1 MKTNLFEKMPLRS
14 KLYFGFFAGTLLLLL
29 VGGVS
34 YYNINTINQK
44 IKEIVQQ
51 EVDFL
56 IDADEL
62 RFLTSVHRGYV
73 KDFVINF
80 GKTDRQ
86 QNDFNN
92 FQKAHDRMLEVM
104 RKIDEK
110 IPGTAFDTK
119 EVKNGILKSQEEYKK
134 YIDGFVSFAQDII
147 SGKDTHPLGEAIQ
160 TIMPLKENIANLEEG
175 INSFVNGVQ
184 NEIHQKTAELSA
196 TGKNIQRFIFIS
208 IIVGLIAS
216 TLLSLFITRSIV
228 ASVSV
233 VSSGLE
239 QLSQGQGDLTTRF
252 EVKNNDEIG
261 LLSKNFNS
269 FMEKLQTIIGEVK
282 NGMVSLSSSSS
293 HLTKVSGSL
302 SEAAG
307 QAAEQATSV
316 AAATEEMS
324 QNLHTIS
331 AAMEQ
336 SSTSVEAVATASEE
350 MTSTINEISAQTSR
364 AREISGKAVARF
376 SETNEKMDTLGQA
389 ASEISTVTEAITQI
403 SEQTNLLALNAT
415 IEAARAGEAG
425 KGFAVVA
432 NEIKELA
439 RQTAE
444 ATIDIKSKIN
454 EVQTTTDNTIVDI
467 GAIRDV
473 VQEVNE
479 IILGIASAIEQQAGA
494 ASEISGNTSQ
504 VATGITEINGNISQ
518 SSVVIGEVASDVSK
532 MSSAADDVRES
543 GDTVATNAK
552 ELQEL
557 AKHLQELV
565 SRFTV

>member
-1 MKTNLFEKMPLRS
+1 MKTNLFEKMPLRF

-34 YYNINTINQK
+34 FYNINTINHE
-44 IKEIVQQ
+44 IKEIAQQ

-56 IDADEL
+56 IDAEEI

-73 KDFVINF
+73 KDFVISF
-80 GKTDRQ
+80 GKKDRQ
-86 QNDFNN
+86 RNDFNN
-92 FQKAHDRMLEVM
+92 FQKTHDRMIEVM

-110 IPGTAFDTK
+110 IPGTVFDTK
-119 EVKNGILKSQEEYKK
+119 EVKKGISMSQEEYKK
-134 YIDGFVSFAQDII
+134 YINGFVSFAQDII
-147 SGKDTHPLGEAIQ
+147 SGKDTRPLREAIQ

-175 INSFVNGVQ
+175 INNFVNDVQ
-184 NEIHQKTAELSA
+184 NEIRQKTAELSA
-196 TGKNIQRFIFIS
+196 TGKNIQRFIFIN
-208 IIVGLIAS
+208 IIVGIIAS
-216 TLLSLFITRSIV
+216 TLLSLFVTRSIV

-239 QLSQGQGDLTTRF
+239 QLSLGKLSTRITST
-252 EVKNNDEIG
+252 ERNDEIG
-261 LLSKNFNS
+261 LLSKNFNG
-269 FMEKLQTIIGEVK
+269 FIEKLQTIISEVK
-282 NGMVSLSSSSS
+282 NGTVSLASSSSR
-293 HLTKVSGSL
+293 LTEVSGSL

-324 QNLHTIS
+324 RNLHTIS

-336 SSTSVEAVATASEE
+336 SSTSVETVATASEE
-350 MTSTINEISAQTSR
+350 MTTTIKEISAQTSR
-364 AREISGKAVARF
+364 AREISGKVVARF
-376 SETNEKMDTLGQA
+376 SETNEKMGTLGQA

-432 NEIKELA
+432 GEIKELA
-439 RQTAE
+439 KQTAE
-444 ATIDIKSKIN
+444 ATVDIKNKISEVQSTTDSTIIDIG
-454 EVQTTTDNTIVDI
+454 DI
-467 GAIRDV
+467 RSV

-479 IILGIASAIEQQAGA
+479 IVLDIASAIEQQAGA

-504 VATGITEINGNISQ
+504 VAMGITEINGNISQ
-518 SSVVIGEVASDVSK
+518 SSVVISEVANDVSK
-532 MSSAADDVRES
+532 MSSSAGDVREN
-543 GDTVATNAK
+543 GGTVATNAK

-557 AKHLQELV
+557 AGHLQELV